1 ILEKAMHLCSVEFGS
16 LQTYDGEMFCA
27 MANRG
32 LPPAFAE
39 RLSQGYRPGPAHPLS
54 RLFSGEA
61 FVQVPDLAAS
71 DTPQGAFEIGGMR
84 TLLSVPLLREGAVV
98 GIINL
103 ARNRVESFSDKQI
116 ALIQNFAAQAVIA
129 MENARLITE
138 TRERTRDLQESLE
151 YQTATSDVLKVIS
164 QSDADLSTVLQT
176 VLDTAASLCEADAGN
191 IFLRR
196 REQLELMASIGASP
210 QASADLAAHPI
221 LVDRR
226 TTSGRAVLTGQ
237 VTHVADITADPEYT
251 HASTMASGIRTM
263 LGVPLLREDNPIGSL
278 SLARYT
284 VKPFTHKQIELVRT
298 FADQAVIAIEN
309 ARLLGELR
317 SRTDEL
323 ARSVDE
329 LKA

>member
-103 ARNRVESFSDKQI
+103 ARNRVESFSDKQV
-116 ALIQNFAAQAVIA
+116 ALLQNFAAQAVIA

-164 QSDADLSTVLQT
+164 QSTFDLQPVLET
-176 VLDTAASLCEADAGN
+176 LADTAARLCEAEMAF
-191 IFLRR
+191 IFRR
-196 REQLELMASIGASP
+196 QGDLYRVAASVGFSP
-210 QASADLAAHPI
+210 ETKT
-221 LVDRR
+221 LVE
-226 TTSGRAVLTGQ
+226 A
-237 VTHVADITADPEYT
+237 
-251 HASTMASGIRTM
+251 
-263 LGVPLLREDNPIGSL
+263 NPI
-278 SLARYT
+278 
-284 VKPFTHKQIELVRT
+284 
-298 FADQAVIAIEN
+298 
-309 ARLLGELR
+309 
-317 SRTDEL
+317 
-323 ARSVDE
+323 
-329 LKA
+329 